1 MIKMVAFDLDGTICD
16 SIPLCIEAFMK
27 AVMHYADHE
36 LTEKDIVS
44 TFGLNEIGMVK
55 AVVKND
61 WENALNDFYNYYEEL
76 HDMCAEPF
84 EGIYELIVFLKQ
96 KRIIVPLITGKG
108 ERSCKITLEKIGMDN
123 LFDELM
129 FGSEKHPN
137 KKESMSLLLS
147 KYSIE
152 KDEFLYI
159 GDTLSD
165 VEACNSMGVTCL
177 SAAWDEKNNPL
188 KLKAKNPLHVYE
200 SVSELSRFLKEYI

>member
-27 AVMHYADHE
+27 AVTPYADHE
-36 LTEKDIVS
+36 LTEKEIIN

-84 EGIYELIVFLKQ
+84 EGIYELIAFLKQ

-108 ERSCKITLEKIGMDN
+108 ERSCKITLKKIGMDHV
-123 LFDELM
+123 FDETM

-147 KYSIE
+147 KYSIS

-165 VEACNSMGVTCL
+165 IEACNSIGVTCL
-177 SAAWDEKNNPL
+177 SAAWDEKNDPL
-188 KLKAKNPLHVYE
+188 KLKTKNPLHTYE
-200 SVSELSRFLKEYI
+200 SVRELSMFLRGYI

>member
-27 AVMHYADHE
+27 AVTPYADHE
-36 LTEKDIVS
+36 LTEKEIIN

-84 EGIYELIVFLKQ
+84 EGIYELITFLKQ

-108 ERSCKITLEKIGMDN
+108 ERSCKITLKKIGMDHV
-123 LFDELM
+123 FDKTM

-147 KYSIE
+147 KYSIN

-159 GDTLSD
+159 GDALSD
-165 VEACNSMGVTCL
+165 IEACNSIGVTCL
-177 SAAWDEKNNPL
+177 SAAWDEKNDPL
-188 KLKAKNPLHVYE
+188 KLKTKNPLHTYE
-200 SVSELSRFLKEYI
+200 SVSELSMFLREYI